1 MEVVEQQ
8 QVTITDQQQ
17 ITMLSSIGARIRL
30 YSIIIAKMAV
40 WTVQQGVGCLS
51 GKQHPLGWS
60 AEQDFNV
67 MVLKAL
73 FTSGTY
79 VHWRNFTKIWRW
91 INGEQEQKGMVLE
104 KVPADTFEVPGC
116 RSSWW
121 MSLEPALLKDAP
133 QPKASCVIMYLHGEH
148 LTGCFV
154 CGCKLR
160 TCSGQIAG
168 PLRAEQLHQ
177 GHTSISYASRD
188 ASPNTLPCLT
198 LPYLALPPGG
208 AFMAGEP
215 RMYCQAFKLWMQELA
230 AQGINA
236 RVLSV
241 GYPLAPEHPYPAG
254 VLAGA
259 AAYRWLVQQLEVEG
273 RDDHIIL
280 GTHQTVD
287 TRLACT

>member
-1 MEVVEQQ
+1 MLEVVEQQ

-188 ASPNTLPCLT
+188 ASPNPCRALPYLT
-198 LPYLALPPGG
+198 LPYP
-208 AFMAGEP
+208 
-215 RMYCQAFKLWMQELA
+215 QA
-230 AQGINA
+230 
-236 RVLSV
+236 
-241 GYPLAPEHPYPAG
+241 APS
-254 VLAGA
+254 
-259 AAYRWLVQQLEVEG
+259 WLVNRACIARRSSSGCRSWQHRASTQGCCQWGTPWHRSTHTQQGCWLAQQHTAGLCSSWMWRAGMTTSFWV
-273 RDDHIIL
+273 R
-280 GTHQTVD
+280 
-287 TRLACT
+287 TRLWTHA